1 MLLGNFYVQLHTL
14 FEHLRD
20 FVRKAQN
27 IWCLSASLS
36 CKPLFVQVVAVPDLF
51 LTAVKL
57 THDKTGAQYLH
68 AARDDSNN
76 LFRLVHTSV
85 LMSYSVSDQADE
97 FLFISLVSSSERL
110 PWTAQGSRTSWSTR
124 CCAGPRSI
132 PAETPSS
139 RCSTGHSPHSWT
151 LSQVQ
156 RHQRSHCCWLNV
168 NFIIIKIVQWWT
180 KASFRVLQFNFIWKY
195 KKLFSDVHLLQR
207 LLLFFWHVFRQP
219 VTTPCIRSQRK
230 MGRTSRI
237 FSQSIWMQ
245 FSSHIY
251 ESRISGEILEFY
263 QGFFF
268 FLFYILH

>member
-1 MLLGNFYVQLHTL
+1 M
-14 FEHLRD
+14 
-20 FVRKAQN
+20 RKAQN
-27 IWCLSASLS
+27 IWCSNASLS
-36 CKPLFVQVVAVPDLF
+36 CKLLFVQVVAVPDLF

-85 LMSYSVSDQADE
+85 LTSYSVSDQADE
-97 FLFISLVSSSERL
+97 FLFVSLVSSSERL
-110 PWTAQGSRTSWSTR
+110 PWTARGSRTSWSTQ

-156 RHQRSHCCWLNV
+156 RRQRSHCCWLNV
-168 NFIIIKIVQWWT
+168 NFIVIKIMQWWT

-195 KKLFSDVHLLQR
+195 KKLFSEVHLLIQW
-207 LLLFFWHVFRQP
+207 LLLFFCRMFRQP
-219 VTTPCIRSQRK
+219 VTTPCIHSQHK

-245 FSSHIY
+245 FSSRVY
-251 ESRISGEILEFY
+251 ESRISGEILEITM
-263 QGFFF
+263 
-268 FLFYILH
+268 FLFFTFYINLISRDCAALCFSCFSQGP